1 MIAVDHHDGVV
12 IMTTQRWLQQ
22 ATGVG
27 TGGTGTSSEWFSWLL
42 ASVLGIVGVAA
53 SVVLVYVITLICDKG
68 GRWFFPPYYNN
79 ENGVAVT
86 RMGTAAAP
94 TQQQQYL
101 GLDRNRL
108 DIEDRKQI
116 VKELFAKEI
125 FLYGAASSST
135 SVTTVATGS
144 AEDDGA
150 EAGIQLQTL
159 TTQETSESDDTP
171 KKVQQK
177 EAVQPATDD
186 AAALEGD
193 GINGVDKDKDLET
206 GILKQEGPAEDTL
219 GNAGQQEGASPEAFS
234 GNECCICLAP
244 YVEADVVLR
253 SKHCPHMFHAA
264 CGENWML
271 LKPVCPLCTTP
282 MILDAEWEATAISV
296 LGQERYDALLAEQ
309 REGREPPP
317 IVSSA

>member
-1 MIAVDHHDGVV
+1 MVVLDPHHGVVV
-12 IMTTQRWLQQ
+12 IMTTRWLQQ
-22 ATGVG
+22 ATGY
-27 TGGTGTSSEWFSWLL
+27 GTGTGSEWFSWLL

-68 GRWFFPPYYNN
+68 GRWFLPSRYANQ
-79 ENGVAVT
+79 NGVAAT
-86 RMGTAAAP
+86 RTGTAAAP

-125 FLYGAASSST
+125 FLYGAASSS
-135 SVTTVATGS
+135 SVTTVTNGS
-144 AEDDGA
+144 AEDDFA
-150 EAGIQLQTL
+150 EAGIQLRTM

-177 EAVQPATDD
+177 EVVQPASKN
-186 AAALEGD
+186 AALEGD
-193 GINGVDKDKDLET
+193 GTNGKDKDKDLET
-206 GILKQEGPAEDTL
+206 GTIQQEGQVEATL
-219 GNAGQQEGASPEAFS
+219 GDDGQEGASTAFS
-234 GNECCICLAP
+234 SNECCICLAP

-296 LGQERYDALLAEQ
+296 LGKERYDALLDEQ
-309 REGREPPP
+309 REGREPPSF
-317 IVSSA
+317 VSSA